1 MSRIGNSTIEVPG
14 SVEVKISGS
23 EVAVKG
29 PKGELAITLPEPIT
43 AVFEDSVVTVS
54 RENDERSSKALHG
67 LNRSLINNMIIG
79 VDKGFRKDLE
89 IVGVGYRCAAK
100 GPSKIELALGFS
112 HSITVEAPDGI
123 TFDVPEPTKIG
134 VLGIDK
140 QAVGQVAAKIRAYRK
155 PEPYKGK
162 GVRYVGEHVVR
173 KAGKAG
179 K

>member
-1 MSRIGNSTIEVPG
+1 MSRIGNSVIEVPG
-14 SVEVKISGS
+14 NVEVKISGS

-29 PKGELAITLPEPIT
+29 PKGQLAITLPEPIS
-43 AVFEDSVVTVS
+43 AAIEGNVVTVS

-89 IVGVGYRCAAK
+89 IIGVGYRCAAK

-112 HSITVEAPDGI
+112 HSVVVEAPDGI

-134 VLGIDK
+134 VIGIDK